1 MARFKHV
8 RKAVFPIAGL
18 GTRFLPATKV
28 LPKEMLPL
36 GDRPLIQ
43 HAIEEA
49 REAGI
54 EEFIFVT
61 GRHKEMLEEHFDYQP
76 QLVETLTA
84 RGKKDVLEKL
94 EGTHFTEGKLF
105 LTRQPKAL
113 GLGHAVWCARKLVGD
128 EPFAVILPDD
138 VFFAEK
144 GCLAQM
150 INAYEK
156 AGGNIMAVME
166 VPRRETARY
175 GVLATGKSDGRLV
188 EALGLVEKPSPA
200 RAPSNLA
207 IIGRYILQPEI
218 FKHLAA
224 FEKGAGGEIQ
234 LTDAMAKLI
243 GSQPFHGY
251 HFEGQ
256 RYDCGTRLG
265 LLEANIAYSLRD
277 KDTAFRARA
286 IVAKFNAARP
296 PNQGIAFASR
306 IPDLSGQSQLPGIQS
321 NP

>member
-1 MARFKHV
+1 MARFKPV
-8 RKAVFPIAGL
+8 RKAVFPVAGL

-43 HAIEEA
+43 HAMEEA

-76 QLVETLTA
+76 ELMETLTA
-84 RGKKDVLEKL
+84 RGKKDLLKKL
-94 EGTHFTEGKLF
+94 EGTDIPEGKLF

-150 INAYEK
+150 MGAYKK
-156 AGGNIMAVME
+156 AGGNVMSVME
-166 VPRRETARY
+166 VPREETARY
-175 GVLATGKSDGRLV
+175 GVLKTGKSDGRMI
-188 EALGLVEKPSPA
+188 EALGLVEKPLPA
-200 RAPSNLA
+200 RAPSNLV
-207 IIGRYILQPEI
+207 IIGRYILQPEV
-218 FKHLAA
+218 FDHLAA

-251 HFEGQ
+251 RFEGE

-265 LLEANIAYSLRD
+265 LLEANIAYSMHDEDIAPQVRE
-277 KDTAFRARA
+277 
-286 IVAKFNAARP
+286 IIAKFTAPVPARRA
-296 PNQGIAFASR
+296 GR
-306 IPDLSGQSQLPGIQS
+306 K
-321 NP
+321 